1 MRNRSLIA
9 LSAVGIHL
17 SIGSVYAFSV
27 LVRPIMETLGAS
39 MGDVTW
45 TFSLAILFLGMSAAL
60 LGRFVEKI
68 GPQKSGLMAAFF
80 FGTGL
85 LGTAYALSIRS
96 LSLLY
101 LFYGCIGGIGL
112 GTGYITPVSTL
123 VKYFP
128 HHRGFATGLAIMGF
142 GFAALIAAPLMQQL
156 TRTVGLTRTFCLMAG
171 AYSVIMVLCA
181 LYLKPPVLKKE
192 HDADSQSLTGKTASE
207 AMHTWQFQSLWWV
220 FFINITCGILLLAV
234 LSPMAQDVIG
244 MSAQETAAFVGI
256 IGIMNGGGRILWSTI
271 SDRLSRPVTYIL
283 FFALEILAFF
293 ALSATTS
300 SFVFKGLVLFIISAY
315 GGGFSCMPAYLSDLF
330 GTKQLSAIHGRIL
343 SAWAMAGIA
352 GPTLI
357 SFFYKQTGTYA
368 SVLIFFA
375 VLFIPNLIIAIQL
388 KGKGFEQK
396 EVPALDSLE
405 TK

>member
-68 GPQKSGLMAAFF
+68 GPQKVASWPPFSSERAFGYGVCPF
-80 FGTGL
+80 HQKPF
-85 LGTAYALSIRS
+85 
-96 LSLLY
+96 LLY

-244 MSAQETAAFVGI
+244 MSAQEAAAFVGI

-283 FFALEILAFF
+283 FLPLRSWLSSPSVPPPLPLSLKVLCSLSSVPMAAAF
-293 ALSATTS
+293 
-300 SFVFKGLVLFIISAY
+300 
-315 GGGFSCMPAYLSDLF
+315 PACRP
-330 GTKQLSAIHGRIL
+330 I
-343 SAWAMAGIA
+343 
-352 GPTLI
+352 
-357 SFFYKQTGTYA
+357 
-368 SVLIFFA
+368 
-375 VLFIPNLIIAIQL
+375 
-388 KGKGFEQK
+388 
-396 EVPALDSLE
+396 
-405 TK
+405 

>member
-244 MSAQETAAFVGI
+244 MSAQEAAAFVGI
-256 IGIMNGGGRILWSTI
+256 IGTGKRSVMLDRGNSSPQRRKRRYGDRRKRISQRSEKSRSRCRKGTGRAYRSRTFAPDDI
-271 SDRLSRPVTYIL
+271 SKFAGSR
-283 FFALEILAFF
+283 
-293 ALSATTS
+293 
-300 SFVFKGLVLFIISAY
+300 
-315 GGGFSCMPAYLSDLF
+315 
-330 GTKQLSAIHGRIL
+330 
-343 SAWAMAGIA
+343 
-352 GPTLI
+352 
-357 SFFYKQTGTYA
+357 
-368 SVLIFFA
+368 
-375 VLFIPNLIIAIQL
+375 
-388 KGKGFEQK
+388 
-396 EVPALDSLE
+396 
-405 TK
+405 

>member
-220 FFINITCGILLLAV
+220 FFINITCGIGLLAV

-244 MSAQETAAFVGI
+244 MSAQEAAAFVGI
-256 IGIMNGGGRILWSTI
+256 IGIMNGG
-271 SDRLSRPVTYIL
+271 
-283 FFALEILAFF
+283 
-293 ALSATTS
+293 
-300 SFVFKGLVLFIISAY
+300 
-315 GGGFSCMPAYLSDLF
+315 
-330 GTKQLSAIHGRIL
+330 
-343 SAWAMAGIA
+343 
-352 GPTLI
+352 
-357 SFFYKQTGTYA
+357 
-368 SVLIFFA
+368 
-375 VLFIPNLIIAIQL
+375 
-388 KGKGFEQK
+388 
-396 EVPALDSLE
+396 
-405 TK
+405 

>member
-1 MRNRSLIA
+1 M
-9 LSAVGIHL
+9 LSASLSAPSWKPWGLLWGMSLDLFPCHL
-17 SIGSVYAFSV
+17 VSWHVS
-27 LVRPIMETLGAS
+27 RTLGALCRKNRPPK
-39 MGDVTW
+39 W
-45 TFSLAILFLGMSAAL
+45 PH
-60 LGRFVEKI
+60 GR
-68 GPQKSGLMAAFF
+68 LF

-244 MSAQETAAFVGI
+244 MSAQEAAAFVGI

-283 FFALEILAFF
+283 FLPLRSWLSSPSVPPPLPLSLKVLCSLSSVPMAAAF
-293 ALSATTS
+293 
-300 SFVFKGLVLFIISAY
+300 
-315 GGGFSCMPAYLSDLF
+315 PACRP
-330 GTKQLSAIHGRIL
+330 I
-343 SAWAMAGIA
+343 
-352 GPTLI
+352 
-357 SFFYKQTGTYA
+357 
-368 SVLIFFA
+368 
-375 VLFIPNLIIAIQL
+375 
-388 KGKGFEQK
+388 
-396 EVPALDSLE
+396 
-405 TK
+405 

>member
-142 GFAALIAAPLMQQL
+142 GFAALIAAPSCSNSPA
-156 TRTVGLTRTFCLMAG
+156 RW
-171 AYSVIMVLCA
+171 A
-181 LYLKPPVLKKE
+181 LPAP
-192 HDADSQSLTGKTASE
+192 
-207 AMHTWQFQSLWWV
+207 
-220 FFINITCGILLLAV
+220 
-234 LSPMAQDVIG
+234 DV
-244 MSAQETAAFVGI
+244 
-256 IGIMNGGGRILWSTI
+256 
-271 SDRLSRPVTYIL
+271 
-283 FFALEILAFF
+283 
-293 ALSATTS
+293 
-300 SFVFKGLVLFIISAY
+300 
-315 GGGFSCMPAYLSDLF
+315 
-330 GTKQLSAIHGRIL
+330 
-343 SAWAMAGIA
+343 
-352 GPTLI
+352 
-357 SFFYKQTGTYA
+357 YKRQ
-368 SVLIFFA
+368 V
-375 VLFIPNLIIAIQL
+375 
-388 KGKGFEQK
+388 
-396 EVPALDSLE
+396 
-405 TK
+405 

>member
-1 MRNRSLIA
+1 MAHGR
-9 LSAVGIHL
+9 
-17 SIGSVYAFSV
+17 
-27 LVRPIMETLGAS
+27 
-39 MGDVTW
+39 
-45 TFSLAILFLGMSAAL
+45 LFL
-60 LGRFVEKI
+60 RN
-68 GPQKSGLMAAFF
+68 GP
-80 FGTGL
+80 FGYGVC
-85 LGTAYALSIRS
+85 LSIRS

-220 FFINITCGILLLAV
+220 FFINITCGIGLLAV

-244 MSAQETAAFVGI
+244 MSAQEAAAFVGI

-283 FFALEILAFF
+283 FFALEILLFSPSVPPPLPLSLKVLCSLSSVPMAAAF
-293 ALSATTS
+293 
-300 SFVFKGLVLFIISAY
+300 
-315 GGGFSCMPAYLSDLF
+315 PACRP
-330 GTKQLSAIHGRIL
+330 I
-343 SAWAMAGIA
+343 
-352 GPTLI
+352 
-357 SFFYKQTGTYA
+357 
-368 SVLIFFA
+368 
-375 VLFIPNLIIAIQL
+375 
-388 KGKGFEQK
+388 
-396 EVPALDSLE
+396 
-405 TK
+405 

>member
-112 GTGYITPVSTL
+112 GTG
-123 VKYFP
+123 
-128 HHRGFATGLAIMGF
+128 
-142 GFAALIAAPLMQQL
+142 
-156 TRTVGLTRTFCLMAG
+156 
-171 AYSVIMVLCA
+171 
-181 LYLKPPVLKKE
+181 
-192 HDADSQSLTGKTASE
+192 
-207 AMHTWQFQSLWWV
+207 
-220 FFINITCGILLLAV
+220 
-234 LSPMAQDVIG
+234 
-244 MSAQETAAFVGI
+244 
-256 IGIMNGGGRILWSTI
+256 
-271 SDRLSRPVTYIL
+271 
-283 FFALEILAFF
+283 
-293 ALSATTS
+293 
-300 SFVFKGLVLFIISAY
+300 
-315 GGGFSCMPAYLSDLF
+315 
-330 GTKQLSAIHGRIL
+330 
-343 SAWAMAGIA
+343 
-352 GPTLI
+352 
-357 SFFYKQTGTYA
+357 
-368 SVLIFFA
+368 
-375 VLFIPNLIIAIQL
+375 
-388 KGKGFEQK
+388 
-396 EVPALDSLE
+396 EVVN
-405 TK
+405 